1 MDWEQ
6 STQRIGKQRIRATA
20 LARPLIGP
28 GSNGNQ
34 RIAKQQK
41 IYRHGKQRRSNISGQ
56 QRICAPIDQ
65 LRIGKQGT
73 RATDLGPNR
82 TFIGPGNNGK
92 QRIRKQR
99 TGAIDLGPN
108 GPLTALGSNG
118 KQRIRDHLPAREA
131 TGSNG
136 KPGIGKQRTRATDV
150 DPRSNGKQ
158 RIGALRLLIEDPM
171 GPTAAEPVGERRLTA
186 AEPVGKLS
194 NDGMRY

>member
-99 TGAIDLGPN
+99 TRAIDLGPN

-118 KQRIRDHLPAREA
+118 KQRIGKQRIGTTCQPGKQREATGSQGSGSNGHGPRMWTREA

-136 KPGIGKQRTRATDV
+136 
-150 DPRSNGKQ
+150 S
-158 RIGALRLLIEDPM
+158 
-171 GPTAAEPVGERRLTA
+171 EPFDCL
-186 AEPVGKLS
+186 
-194 NDGMRY
+194 